1 LDDELAMSEPAIR
14 GMTVDEFLRWED
26 GTDTRYELVGGFV
39 VAMAPPAA
47 RHSRLA
53 VAIGGELRA
62 ALRGR
67 RECGA
72 YGEAGIVLPDR
83 NDTFYV
89 ADLAVTCEPLRPED
103 RLIRDPILIVEILS
117 PSTAAS
123 DQQMKVADYRRIP
136 SVKEIL
142 LMDSQRV
149 FAELLRREGD
159 RWITEIVQGPG
170 AMLSLSSVPLRLPM
184 SELYEGIPLDEA
196 AARPGRAG

>member
-1 LDDELAMSEPAIR
+1 
-14 GMTVDEFLRWED
+14 
-26 GTDTRYELVGGFV
+26 
-39 VAMAPPAA
+39 
-47 RHSRLA
+47 
-53 VAIGGELRA
+53 
-62 ALRGR
+62 
-67 RECGA
+67 
-72 YGEAGIVLPDR
+72 
-83 NDTFYV
+83 
-89 ADLAVTCEPLRPED
+89 VTCEPLRPED

-123 DQQMKVADYRRIP
+123 DQQMIVADYRRIP